1 MWRHCNEKHD
11 GKTVKFKCDIR
22 NVYGQDATLRQIAE
36 AVDIRREGASIN
48 NKTEWNSINLP
59 RLAVE

>member
-1 MWRHCNEKHD
+1 MN
-11 GKTVKFKCDIR
+11 FKCDVR

-48 NKTEWNSINLP
+48 NKTEWNNTNLP